1 MQTTTLSFENIHN
14 HGELF
19 ANLLRA
25 RRQSFIVQNK
35 WDLPEALGMEYDQY
49 DTPASRWIAVHND
62 LGEVLAG
69 IRLTPTTARCG
80 IYTYMIRDAQ
90 RQLLDSI
97 PSDLLFDTAP
107 VAQNIWESSRV
118 FVSHTTPQRL
128 RRRVHLS
135 LMMEMTSAA
144 RALGATQLLG
154 LIPANWPRWA
164 PRCGLDMSAA
174 GREMDIGGIANQCV
188 SIDLTTK
195 LH

>member
-1 MQTTTLSFENIHN
+1 MEATTLSFENMHN

-25 RRQSFIVQNK
+25 RRESFIEKNK

-49 DTPASRWIAVHND
+49 DTPASRWVAVHD
-62 LGEVLAG
+62 RGGTVLAG

-90 RQLLDSI
+90 RGLLESI
-97 PSDLLFDTAP
+97 PPDLLYFEAP
-107 VAQNIWESSRV
+107 VADHVWESSRV
-118 FVSHTTPQRL
+118 FVSSSTPASL

-135 LMMEMTSAA
+135 LMHEMSRSA
-144 RALGATQLLG
+144 RELGATQLLG

-164 PRCGLDMSAA
+164 RRCGLSAEAA
-174 GREMDIGGIANQCV
+174 GPVMEIDAVANQCV
-188 SIDLTTK
+188 SIDLTAK

>member
-1 MQTTTLSFENIHN
+1 MQTTTLSFANMHN

-49 DTPASRWIAVHND
+49 DTPASRWIAVHEF
-62 LGEVLAG
+62 GEILAG

-80 IYTYMIRDAQ
+80 MYSYMIRDAQ
-90 RQLLDSI
+90 RGLLETI
-97 PSDLLFDTAP
+97 PADLLYEEAP
-107 VAQNIWESSRV
+107 VASHVWESSRV
-118 FVSHTTPQRL
+118 FVSHTTPMKI
-128 RRRVHLS
+128 RRHVHAYLI
-135 LMMEMTSAA
+135 MEMMKSA
-144 RALGATQLLG
+144 RELGATRVLG

-164 PRCGLDMSAA
+164 SRCGLDAVAA
-174 GREMDIGGIANQCV
+174 GRVLNIDGDESQCV
-188 SIDLTTK
+188 TINLMGN

>member
-1 MQTTTLSFENIHN
+1 MQTTTLSFENMHN

-49 DTPASRWIAVHND
+49 DTPASRWIAVHEF
-62 LGEVLAG
+62 GQILAG

-90 RQLLDSI
+90 RGLLDSI
-97 PSDLLFDTAP
+97 PSDLLYDEAP
-107 VAQNIWESSRV
+107 VAENVWESSRV
-118 FVSHTTPQRL
+118 FVAHSTPMGI
-128 RRRVHLS
+128 RRRVHAYLITE
-135 LMMEMTSAA
+135 MMKSA
-144 RALGATQLLG
+144 RTLGATRVLG

-164 PRCGLDMSAA
+164 SRCGLDAQGA
-174 GREMDIGGIANQCV
+174 GRVMHIDGVDNQCV
-188 SIDLTTK
+188 SINLSGN